1 MKVQSLTK
9 WAKNIWV
16 NEYFLCC
23 CCCFVEIAIDNGLTI
38 RQLCW
43 IVNACCELLSASPLN
58 EGVFFLEDK
67 RKGACEKVPQMR
79 ERECVKTIKLKSSQI
94 AQGSA
99 VCQNRNDEIEKNIF
113 ARKKMKSALARWS
126 SDFLAS
132 ASRKRQTKVS
142 IFSFFRF
149 VFLLRLSFCLFLCLL
164 VRLFSGAD

>member
-1 MKVQSLTK
+1 MLNCKCLL
-9 WAKNIWV
+9 WAI
-16 NEYFLCC
+16 E
-23 CCCFVEIAIDNGLTI
+23 
-38 RQLCW
+38 
-43 IVNACCELLSASPLN
+43 CESTEWRGLLSRGQTKRCLRESATD
-58 EGVFFLEDK
+58 EG
-67 RKGACEKVPQMR
+67 

-142 IFSFFRF
+142 FFPFFALSFFYVCVSVCFF
-149 VFLLRLSFCLFLCLL
+149 VYSSVCFLAPTSLARKKNGLRIFQS
-164 VRLFSGAD
+164 RTNKTWKE